1 MTSLVIIHFDF
12 QNQQFSLYAY
22 FKIPLLYGMG
32 FRSCH
37 KKRSSDNACFVYPFT
52 MDFLLLLAD
61 SQLQNLSQIK
71 VFCAFQKIQTHLIP
85 TIVLL
90 YRLTMFFHHLS
101 SVIHPLFP
109 LRWLLVLL
117 KFSSSYSFFFSTIFF
132 SRIHAVT
139 LAFC

>member
-1 MTSLVIIHFDF
+1 
-12 QNQQFSLYAY
+12 
-22 FKIPLLYGMG
+22 MG

-37 KKRSSDNACFVYPFT
+37 KKQSSDNACFVYPFIR
-52 MDFLLLLAD
+52 DFLLLLAD

-90 YRLTMFFHHLS
+90 CRLTMFFHHLS

-139 LAFC
+139 LAFCLGMWSGLQRWAKLRRVLLENRAQITIS